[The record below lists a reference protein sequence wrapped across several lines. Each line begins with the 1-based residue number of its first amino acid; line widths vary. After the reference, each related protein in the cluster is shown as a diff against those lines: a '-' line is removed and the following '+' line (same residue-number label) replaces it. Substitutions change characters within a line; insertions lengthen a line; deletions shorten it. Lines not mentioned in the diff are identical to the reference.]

1 MSQILLQANHA
12 PADFSRFQRASLF
25 VGLISLAAC
34 VIGAFTSP
42 GSGEF
47 FKSYLAAL
55 LFWTSLTLGSLALL
69 MIQYLTGGAWG
80 LVIRRSLESA
90 TRMLPLL
97 IILFIPVVLGLPKLY
112 SWAIEANVKTD
123 ALLQHKAPYLNVPFF
138 LVRTGAYFLLWGITI
153 YFLNRWSK
161 DLDRTGDQ
169 RFTLRLQQISG
180 PGILMLSL
188 TLTFASVDWLMSLDP
203 HWYSTMYGVTFM
215 VNTLLS
221 AMSFMIVITVFL
233 SKHSPLRE
241 VVRPK
246 DLHDLG
252 KLMLAFTMLWA
263 YCTFSQ
269 YLLIWSANLSEETPY
284 YLRRM
289 QGGWGYVGFGLLIF
303 NFVLPFVLM
312 LSSDLK
318 RNARTVWVLALYVF
332 AVRFLDL
339 FWLVAPE
346 PAVAHASNNGVEH
359 VSGASQHA
367 VFHFDWLSVWIY
379 IAALIGIGGIWMW
392 AYLWQLKSRPLLPL
406 HDPYMKETFSSHG
419 H

>member
-1 MSQILLQANHA
+1 MSQVLLQADRRA
-12 PADFSRFQRASLF
+12 PADFSRFQRTSLIIGI
-25 VGLISLAAC
+25 VCLMAC
-34 VIGAFTSP
+34 VVGAFTSP

-90 TRMLPLL
+90 TRMLPLS
-97 IILFIPVVLGLPKLY
+97 IILFVPILLGLPKLY
-112 SWAIEANVKTD
+112 SWAIEANVNAD
-123 ALLQHKAPYLNVPFF
+123 PLLQHKAPYLNAPFF
-138 LVRTGAYFLLWGITI
+138 LARTGAYFLLWGITI

-161 DLDRTGDQ
+161 NLDESGDQ
-169 RFTLRLQQISG
+169 RFTLRLQRISG
-180 PGILMLSL
+180 PGIMMLAL

-233 SKHSPLRE
+233 SKHPPLRE
-241 VVRPK
+241 VIRPK

-269 YLLIWSANLSEETPY
+269 YL
-284 YLRRM
+284 
-289 QGGWGYVGFGLLIF
+289 
-303 NFVLPFVLM
+303 
-312 LSSDLK
+312 
-318 RNARTVWVLALYVF
+318 
-332 AVRFLDL
+332 
-339 FWLVAPE
+339 
-346 PAVAHASNNGVEH
+346 
-359 VSGASQHA
+359 
-367 VFHFDWLSVWIY
+367 
-379 IAALIGIGGIWMW
+379 
-392 AYLWQLKSRPLLPL
+392 
-406 HDPYMKETFSSHG
+406 
-419 H
+419 